1 MYTLYSANSNKEP
14 RVETQGEP
22 LKIKSMN
29 RVYTSDEAV
38 LYKLISSGFHV
49 LWHSQ

>member
-1 MYTLYSANSNKEP
+1 MLKEP

-29 RVYTSDEAV
+29 RVYTSDEDI
-38 LYKLISSGFHV
+38 LYKLISSGSHV
-49 LWHSQ
+49 L

>member
-1 MYTLYSANSNKEP
+1 MLKEP
-14 RVETQGEP
+14 RVKTQGKP

-29 RVYTSDEAV
+29 RVYTSDEVV
-38 LYKLISSGFHV
+38 LYKLISSGSYV

>member
-1 MYTLYSANSNKEP
+1 MCLILTIQIKEP

-29 RVYTSDEAV
+29 RVYTSDEVV
-38 LYKLISSGFHV
+38 LYKLINSGFHV

>member
-1 MYTLYSANSNKEP
+1 MGLKEP

-29 RVYTSDEAV
+29 RVYASNEAI
-38 LYKLISSGFHV
+38 LYKLISSGSDV